1 MCLSTANP
9 INAEDLRDVIAA
21 LKEIADQIEQSVM
34 TRAIDSLAK
43 KLSNSAEYVSWEY
56 SDRWLAAHGY
66 LFSVYLYIIWTVA
79 FWLLHSPR
87 YISCYITID
96 EQWNDVGEAWVCVT
110 IINLIIGLGPPWPV
124 CFSFTHQVWKNHL
137 TLEVEWV
144 VKNSQ
149 GLDLP
154 QERLMMALALTLV
167 KGVCERTPTLL
178 RRLFATTLEYLH

>member
-1 MCLSTANP
+1 MAIPEDVSGVHNAWVFLSFLGQADCTNLELHKELESLGRNMKDQTCNSRYKPEYGELETDGHNQSNIRALLGDLQPQVDLQGPANP

-43 KLSNSAEYVSWEY
+43 KLSNSAEYVWQ
-56 SDRWLAAHGY
+56 A
-66 LFSVYLYIIWTVA
+66 
-79 FWLLHSPR
+79 
-87 YISCYITID
+87 
-96 EQWNDVGEAWVCVT
+96 
-110 IINLIIGLGPPWPV
+110 
-124 CFSFTHQVWKNHL
+124 HL

-144 VKNSQ
+144 VKNSL

>member
-43 KLSNSAEYVSWEY
+43 KLSNSAEYVT
-56 SDRWLAAHGY
+56 HGY
-66 LFSVYLYIIWTVA
+66 F
-79 FWLLHSPR
+79 
-87 YISCYITID
+87 
-96 EQWNDVGEAWVCVT
+96 
-110 IINLIIGLGPPWPV
+110 
-124 CFSFTHQVWKNHL
+124 
-137 TLEVEWV
+137 
-144 VKNSQ
+144 Q